1 MKYII
6 TESQEKYLG
15 KFNTFLMFM
24 KRRDDVIRELI
35 AKFAKRPRTSKHRV
49 LDDVLVELSNMN
61 DVDNESE
68 MFDSIY
74 EYLNDNYMDYIEEKL
89 KK

>member
-1 MKYII
+1 MKYVI
-6 TESQEKYLG
+6 TESQKEYLG

-24 KRRDDVIRELI
+24 KRRDDVIKELI
-35 AKFAKRPRTSKHRV
+35 SKFSKRARTSKHRV

-61 DVDNESE
+61 NVDNESE
-68 MFDSIY
+68 MFDLMY
-74 EYLNDNYMDYIEEKL
+74 EYLNDNYIDYIEEKL